1 MESQCYQSISM
12 GCEKMKDKIA
22 VYPGTF
28 DPITNGH
35 LNIIERAAKTFDI
48 LYISV
53 LNNSSKKPL
62 FSLTER
68 MELIK
73 EATDHLPNVLVESS
87 AGLLVDYAKEKSAHA
102 VIRGLRAVSDFEYEL
117 QIAAMNRTLDPELE
131 TFFMMTSPNYSFL
144 SSSIVREVASYGG
157 NVTELVPAV
166 VDRALKAKYHKE

>member
-1 MESQCYQSISM
+1 M

>member
-1 MESQCYQSISM
+1 
-12 GCEKMKDKIA
+12 MKDKIA